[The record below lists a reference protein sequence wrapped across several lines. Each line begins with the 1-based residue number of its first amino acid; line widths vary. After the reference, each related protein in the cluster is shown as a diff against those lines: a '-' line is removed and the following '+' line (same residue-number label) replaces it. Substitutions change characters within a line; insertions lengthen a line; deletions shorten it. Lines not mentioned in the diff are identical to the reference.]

1 MFSISTVFILFVDIF
16 IQFVADYHARICS
29 KKPVVDFFGWVLN
42 TSKVNAL
49 QLFCNVHSKK
59 IGLLEFARNIV
70 INVPLFMGN
79 KTLQE
84 H

>member
-1 MFSISTVFILFVDIF
+1 MQEFVL
-16 IQFVADYHARICS
+16 
-29 KKPVVDFFGWVLN
+29 KNWWWPFFGWVLN

-84 H
+84 HWQSMVWLVMLLDGAI